1 MVFVKEKGLE
11 VLIPVLLSFNLI
23 ERGYTLGPSKKED
36 SQKKLLFFFFFVAL
50 FGFWLNQRST
60 INVIN
65 LFILVSSTEMYRIS
79 EIV

>member
-36 SQKKLLFFFFFVAL
+36 SQKKLLFFFFSL
-50 FGFWLNQRST
+50 PYLGFDST
-60 INVIN
+60 SGVP
-65 LFILVSSTEMYRIS
+65 LM
-79 EIV
+79 

>member
-1 MVFVKEKGLE
+1 MVFVKEKGVE

-36 SQKKLLFFFFFVAL
+36 SQKKLLFFFFVAL

>member
-1 MVFVKEKGLE
+1 MVFVNEKVLE

-23 ERGYTLGPSKKED
+23 ERGYTFCPSKKED
-36 SQKKLLFFFFFVAL
+36 SQKKHFFFFLAF
-50 FGFWLNQRST
+50 FGFWRNELST

-65 LFILVSSTEMYRIS
+65 LFILVSSTEMYRIL